1 MEIRYT
7 PRHRRR
13 SHLPSLT
20 LSVRRTLRPCWE
32 YRKASILDVLTEE
45 RRSIPLSSLSSWQVR
60 WGTSLLALGSLLI
73 LGDFVVC
80 LTRSWAFSGLAIPA
94 IILVG
99 VGATLLELSPEAGA
113 HLWRKGPTSN
123 NTVDDAE
130 ASDPDGPS
138 GAAA

>member
-1 MEIRYT
+1 METRYT

-13 SHLPSLT
+13 SHLSSLA
-20 LSVRRTLRPCWE
+20 LSVRRALRPCRE
-32 YRKASILDVLTEE
+32 CREVSILDVLTEE
-45 RRSIPLSSLSSWQVR
+45 RRSIPLSSLSSRQAR

-73 LGDFVVC
+73 LGNFVVC

-113 HLWRKGPTSN
+113 RLWWKGSASN
-123 NTVDDAE
+123 NTADEAE
-130 ASDPDGPS
+130 ASDSDGPS
-138 GAAA
+138 GVAA

>member
-1 MEIRYT
+1 METRYT

-20 LSVRRTLRPCWE
+20 LSVRRT
-32 YRKASILDVLTEE
+32 LTEE

>member
-1 MEIRYT
+1 METRYT

-13 SHLPSLT
+13 SHLSSLA
-20 LSVRRTLRPCWE
+20 LSVRRALRPCRE
-32 YRKASILDVLTEE
+32 YREVSILDVLTEE
-45 RRSIPLSSLSSWQVR
+45 RRSIPLSSLSSRQAR

-73 LGDFVVC
+73 LGNFVVC

-113 HLWRKGPTSN
+113 RLRWKGSASN
-123 NTVDDAE
+123 NTADEAE
-130 ASDPDGPS
+130 ASDSDGPS
-138 GAAA
+138 GVAA